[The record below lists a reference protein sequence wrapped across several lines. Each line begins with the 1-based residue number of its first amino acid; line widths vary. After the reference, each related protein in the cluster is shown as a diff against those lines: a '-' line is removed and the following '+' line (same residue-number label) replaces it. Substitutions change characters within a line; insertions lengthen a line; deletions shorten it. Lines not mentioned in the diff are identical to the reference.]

1 VSPLCPILMEPLVRS
16 MGDPVEAAPGSL
28 PRLVAGPEE
37 KALGETSQ
45 GTLKE
50 GPVQE
55 ALMQGTMMQMPK
67 EG

>member
-1 VSPLCPILMEPLVRS
+1 